1 MTATINTGQNN
12 NVTVWLG
19 VFISLVHITLNYFA
33 ILPENWSSAIHF
45 GLFAS
50 LAAWVSMNGMAAKL
64 GLSLAA
70 VSGAAYLMLAE
81 DLLYQR
87 GQDFIQADYL
97 FSALSILT
105 AIFLTGRMI
114 GWFIPALVVFFLSY
128 VSVWGQYVP
137 GVFHFS
143 GLSWETLLFRS
154 YFSPDGMFGP
164 IAQLSWTFVFLF
176 VLFGAFLRASGAAVY
191 LLQVASRVS
200 ARLNGGSGIMAVVG
214 SALMGSVSGSAI
226 ANTAA
231 TGVIT
236 IPSMKKAG
244 YDPAFAAGVEAAAS
258 TGGQLM
264 PPVMG
269 AGAFVMASYTQ
280 LPYATII
287 GAALLPALL
296 FYFSLAFFVRA
307 YSIKHQVDLARD
319 RRSAINT
326 GQAGREKNG
335 WRHLAAIG
343 VLVGCLMWGF
353 TPGLSVGFAI
363 ISIIALSRLSA
374 RPMGLGAIITA
385 LSEGASNMLVTAL
398 LLITI
403 GLLVNVINTTG
414 AGNIFSLMVIEWS
427 AGSLLILLLLTAL
440 ASLILGA
447 GLPVTASY
455 IVVATLLAPVLSDM
469 ISVSIVAEALLEND
483 MAKGI
488 LGSLA
493 PDYMRGSQDA
503 RQALLL
509 LPQESRNMIYTMT
522 VAPEALI
529 GSLLA
534 AHMIIFWLSQDSNIT
549 PPVCLVAYTAAG
561 IAGAAHVETS
571 FKAWKLAKAIYLVP
585 LLIAY
590 TPLVMGA
597 NDERLVTFC
606 ACLAGLFFLVSAW
619 EGVVIE
625 KIGRLCRLVF
635 LILSIALLYPGL
647 ANNLKLLV
655 FLFGMS
661 VTGYLCLK
669 HRINISHAA
678 QATEIRKTDHPS
690 DH

>member
-1 MTATINTGQNN
+1 MAIKTEQSGR
-12 NVTVWLG
+12 VTVWLG
-19 VFISLVHITLNYFA
+19 VFISLVHIGLNYFA
-33 ILPENWSSAIHF
+33 ILPDNWSSAIHF
-45 GLFAS
+45 GLFAA
-50 LAAWVSMNGMAAKL
+50 LAAWVCMRGTAWKL
-64 GLSLAA
+64 ALSLAA
-70 VSGAAYLMLAE
+70 VGGGGYLILAE
-81 DLLYQR
+81 DGLYQR
-87 GQDFIQADYL
+87 GQDFIPADYL
-97 FSALSILT
+97 FSALAILT

-114 GWFIPALVVFFLSY
+114 GWFIPALVVLFLSY
-128 VSVWGQYVP
+128 VSLWGQYVP

-143 GLSWETLLFRS
+143 GLSLETLLFRS

-176 VLFGAFLRASGAAVY
+176 VLFGAFLRASGAAIY
-191 LLQVASRVS
+191 LLRAASRVS
-200 ARLNGGSGIMAVVG
+200 ARLNGGSGMVAIVG

-244 YDPAFAAGVEAAAS
+244 YEPAFAAGVESAAS

-287 GAALLPALL
+287 AAALAPALL

-307 YSIKHQVDLARD
+307 YAIKHQVDLAKD
-319 RRSAINT
+319 RRSGLDA
-326 GQAGREKNG
+326 GQNEAEKNE

-343 VLVGCLMWGF
+343 ALVGGLMWGF
-353 TPGLSVGFAI
+353 TPGLAVGLAI
-363 ISIIALSRLSA
+363 VSIIVLSLISA
-374 RPMGLGAIITA
+374 RPMGPRAIIGA
-385 LSEGASNMLVTAL
+385 MSEGARNMMVTAL

-414 AGNIFSLMVIEWS
+414 AGNIFSLMVIKWS
-427 AGSLLILLLLTAL
+427 SGSLLILILLTAL

-469 ISVSIVAEALLEND
+469 ISASLVAEALAEND
-483 MAKGI
+483 LAKDL
-488 LGSLA
+488 LGGLA
-493 PDYMRGSQDA
+493 PDYMRGNQDA
-503 RQALLL
+503 EQALLYL
-509 LPQESRNMIYTMT
+509 SPESRRMIYAMT
-522 VAPEALI
+522 VAPETLI
-529 GSLLA
+529 SALLA

-561 IAGAAHVETS
+561 IAGSGHVETS
-571 FKAWKLAKAIYLVP
+571 LKAWKLAKAIYLVP

-597 NDERLVTFC
+597 NDERLIAFLGS
-606 ACLAGLFFLVSAW
+606 LAGIFFLISAW
-619 EGVVIE
+619 EGVVTG
-625 KIGRLCRLVF
+625 KIGRPGRLLF

-647 ANNLKLLV
+647 ASHLRLLA
-655 FLFGMS
+655 LLAGMS
-661 VTGYLCLK
+661 ATGYLWWR
-669 HRINISHAA
+669 HRINISHAPKTTA
-678 QATEIRKTDHPS
+678 IGKTDHPA

>member
-1 MTATINTGQNN
+1 MAIKTEQSGR
-12 NVTVWLG
+12 VTVWLG
-19 VFISLVHITLNYFA
+19 VFISLVHIGLNYFA
-33 ILPENWSSAIHF
+33 ILPDNWSSAIHF
-45 GLFAS
+45 GLFAA
-50 LAAWVSMNGMAAKL
+50 LAAWVCMRGIAWKL
-64 GLSLAA
+64 ALSLAA
-70 VSGAAYLMLAE
+70 VGGGGYLILAE
-81 DLLYQR
+81 DGLYQR
-87 GQDFIQADYL
+87 GQDFIPADYL
-97 FSALSILT
+97 FSALAILT

-128 VSVWGQYVP
+128 VSLWGQYVP

-143 GLSWETLLFRS
+143 GLSLETLLFRS

-176 VLFGAFLRASGAAVY
+176 VLFGAFLRASGAALY
-191 LLQVASRVS
+191 LLRAASRVS
-200 ARLNGGSGIMAVVG
+200 ARLNGGSGMVAIVG

-244 YDPAFAAGVEAAAS
+244 YAPAFAAGVESAAS

-287 GAALLPALL
+287 AAALAPALL

-307 YSIKHQVDLARD
+307 YSIKHQIDLARD
-319 RRSAINT
+319 RQSGLDA
-326 GQAGREKNG
+326 GQNEAEKNE

-343 VLVGCLMWGF
+343 ALVGGLMWGF
-353 TPGLSVGFAI
+353 TPGLAVGLAI
-363 ISIIALSRLSA
+363 VSIIVLSLISA
-374 RPMGLGAIITA
+374 RPMGPRAIIGA
-385 LSEGASNMLVTAL
+385 LSEGANNMMVTAL

-414 AGNIFSLMVIEWS
+414 AGNIFSLMVIKWS
-427 AGSLLILLLLTAL
+427 SGSLLILILLTAL

-455 IVVATLLAPVLSDM
+455 IVVATLLAPVMSDM
-469 ISVSIVAEALLEND
+469 ISASLVAEALAEND
-483 MAKGI
+483 LAKGL
-488 LGSLA
+488 LGGLA
-493 PDYMRGSQDA
+493 PDYMRGNQDA
-503 RQALLL
+503 EQALLYL
-509 LPQESRNMIYTMT
+509 SPESRSMIYAMT
-522 VAPEALI
+522 VAPETLI
-529 GSLLA
+529 GALLA

-561 IAGAAHVETS
+561 IAGSGHVETS
-571 FKAWKLAKAIYLVP
+571 LKAWKLAKAIYLVP

-597 NDERLVTFC
+597 NDERLIAFLGS
-606 ACLAGLFFLVSAW
+606 LAGIFFLISAW
-619 EGVVIE
+619 EGVVTG
-625 KIGRLCRLVF
+625 KIGRPGRLLF

-647 ANNLKLLV
+647 ANHLKLLA
-655 FLFGMS
+655 LLAGMS
-661 VTGYLCLK
+661 VTGYLWWR
-669 HRINISHAA
+669 HRINISHAPKTTA
-678 QATEIRKTDHPS
+678 IGNTDHPA